1 MVNHKVNSVVL
12 MIAAISFGLFIFHG
26 SYSNTVDIVFAQP
39 SASQSTSPS
48 SSSIQ
53 ITKDLTNSYTISSG
67 SSSIGTF
74 DATYTVL
81 GNIDSINKEQNLVI
95 SIITDDFNNSPIAGY
110 VEVSADSTTE
120 LQQQQPTLPNP
131 FADNATISQ
140 KIETEINNAIS
151 SAEKS
156 NFAETSIQCNFGMNL
171 QEWKCRSHGLVG

>member
-1 MVNHKVNSVVL
+1 MANYKANSVVV
-12 MIAAISFGLFIFHG
+12 MITAISFGLFIFN
-26 SYSNTVDIVFAQP
+26 SSFSNTVDIVFAQP
-39 SASQSTSPS
+39 SAVQPTSPS

-53 ITKDLTNSYTISSG
+53 ITKDLSNSYTISSG

-74 DATYTVL
+74 DATYRVL
-81 GNIDSINKEQNLVI
+81 GNVDSIKKEQNLII
-95 SIITDDFNNSPIAGY
+95 SAITDDFNDSPIAGY

-120 LQQQQPTLPNP
+120 QQQQQPTLPNP
-131 FADNATISQ
+131 FADNTTISQ

-171 QEWKCRSHGLVG
+171 QDWKCRSHGFVE